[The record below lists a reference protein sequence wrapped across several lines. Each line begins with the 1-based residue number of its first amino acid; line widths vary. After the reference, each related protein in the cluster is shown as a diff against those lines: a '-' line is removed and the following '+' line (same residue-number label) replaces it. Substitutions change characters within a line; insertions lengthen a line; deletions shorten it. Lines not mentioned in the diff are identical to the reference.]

1 MSWDWPLTLQT
12 IGTLAAASAAGAAW
26 RSAILSGRAI
36 KAAQRERVDRAVDRL
51 ERLRAELESAL
62 SELLEEGRDRASLKF
77 NSDRALRVRLT
88 ELVWSEDHLPNVR
101 AFQDRNHTSGA
112 KNLRAAIADVEAELR
127 RIDQ

>member
-36 KAAQRERVDRAVDRL
+36 QAAQRERVDRAVDRL

-62 SELLEEGRDRASLKF
+62 SDLLEEGRDRATLKF
-77 NSDRALRVRLT
+77 NSDRALRLRLT
-88 ELVWSEDHLPNVR
+88 ELVWSE
-101 AFQDRNHTSGA
+101 GA
-112 KNLRAAIADVEAELR
+112 RPVKWLRFRSAILAPHA
-127 RIDQ
+127 I